1 MLPSIRAAALG
12 LFLSS
17 LPAGA
22 QTFQGLDSPSTKPAP
37 KKKKKPAK
45 VTATTSR
52 AGSSTRAASE
62 QASPAPP
69 PPAASQPAPAPAP
82 AEPGLGV
89 DLSQPTPPPA
99 KSARDLPMPPPPGA
113 GPGKKATAPTTTF
126 EALDV
131 TGKTAD
137 RQRLEAANAQ
147 FVAKEYEKAALAAW
161 DLINDPKMAPLQ
173 LEAHYLLGKTLY
185 RMGLYHSA
193 LGEFSQILARGEQT
207 RFFSKSLEWLFF
219 IGRKTTNES
228 IILDEV
234 ARYANAEWPEQ
245 YRNEFYYLLA
255 RYQFVRGRALD
266 QVDQKAEAAKSFQE
280 AHRLAAKVPRGDVF
294 YARAKFLE
302 GVIYDRE
309 GNQTAA
315 VEALKEVVR
324 LTRPTS
330 DVASAEARSNAM
342 VRELAFMNLA
352 RIHYAARQNRYAIYY
367 YSKIERGRPEW
378 LEALFESAWASYR
391 IGQYEQA
398 LGNLVTLSSPFFRD
412 EYFPEAL
419 LLKAVVYYENCR
431 YRESSAI
438 IQEFERRYK
447 PVYDELDALVKKD
460 MDATQYYQV
469 LADVQNRLRGTGQ
482 TTALDI
488 ILERVLKLALTDR
501 ELKNTNDAIL
511 EVEKEVDLIAGRGA
525 AFRNS
530 ELARY
535 LQERLQKERQQLVS
549 RAGIMA
555 RGKLELELSNLRTLL
570 GNGERI
576 KFETTGKEKEFLEEQ
591 LQAGGRKAIVKNYR
605 YSVAVADDQLYW
617 PFQGEYWR
625 DELGT
630 YSYTLTKGCV
640 ERSTANRSLSG
651 TQ

>member
-1 MLPSIRAAALG
+1 MLRSLRAAALG
-12 LFLSS
+12 LL
-17 LPAGA
+17 LCTVPAEA
-22 QTFQGLDSPSTKPAP
+22 QTFQGLDTTPPKPP
-37 KKKKKPAK
+37 PKKKKPAPK
-45 VTATTSR
+45 PPPSTDATA
-52 AGSSTRAASE
+52 A
-62 QASPAPP
+62 PAPP
-69 PPAASQPAPAPAP
+69 PAETPAPVPASP
-82 AEPGLGV
+82 PGAEPGLGV
-89 DLSQPTPPPA
+89 DLSQPTPAAP

-113 GPGKKATAPTTTF
+113 GSGKKGAAPTTTF

-147 FVAKEYEKAALAAW
+147 FLAKEYEKAALAAW

-173 LEAHYLLGKTLY
+173 LESMYLLGKTLY

-255 RYQFVRGRALD
+255 RYEFVRGRALD
-266 QVDQKAEAAKSFQE
+266 QVEQKAEAAKSFQE

-294 YARAKFLE
+294 YARTRFLE

-315 VEALKEVVR
+315 LEALKDVVR
-324 LTRPTS
+324 LTRPTGDTTS
-330 DVASAEARSNAM
+330 PEARTNEM
-342 VRELAFMNLA
+342 VRELAFMDLA

-367 YSKIERGRPEW
+367 YGKIERGRPEW
-378 LEALFESAWASYR
+378 LEALFEAAWANYR

-460 MDATQYYQV
+460 MDAAQYYQV
-469 LADVQNRLRGTGQ
+469 LADVQSKARTGP
-482 TTALDI
+482 TSGADA

-511 EVEKEVDLIAGRGA
+511 EVEKEIDLISGRGT
-525 AFRNS
+525 AFRTS

-535 LQERLQKERQQLVS
+535 LQDRLKKERQQLVA
-549 RAGIMA
+549 RAGVMA
-555 RGKLELELSNLRTLL
+555 RGKLELELGNLRTLL

-591 LQAGGRKAIVKNYR
+591 LQAGGRKAIVKQYR

-630 YSYTLTKGCV
+630 YEYTLTKGCV
-640 ERSTANRSLSG
+640 DRSTANRRLGG

>member
-1 MLPSIRAAALG
+1 MLRSLRAAALG
-12 LFLSS
+12 LLLAT

-22 QTFQGLDSPSTKPAP
+22 QTFQGLDSPPTKPVP
-37 KKKKKPAK
+37 KKKKKPVK
-45 VTATTSR
+45 VAATTSR
-52 AGSSTRAASE
+52 ESASTQPASM
-62 QASPAPP
+62 QASPAPV
-69 PPAASQPAPAPAP
+69 PPAATQPAPPP
-82 AEPGLGV
+82 PPPPPEPSLGV
-89 DLSQPTPPPA
+89 DLSQPSPPPP
-99 KSARDLPMPPPPGA
+99 KNARDLPMPPPPGA
-113 GPGKKATAPTTTF
+113 GSGKKTTAPTTTF

-147 FVAKEYEKAALAAW
+147 FLAKEYEKAALAAW

-193 LGEFSQILARGEQT
+193 LGEFSTILSRGEQT

-266 QVDQKAEAAKSFQE
+266 QVEQKAEAAKSFQE

-294 YARAKFLE
+294 Y
-302 GVIYDRE
+302 DRE

-315 VEALKEVVR
+315 VEALKDVVR
-324 LTRPTS
+324 LTRPGG
-330 DVASAEARSNAM
+330 DAISAEARSNAM
-342 VRELAFMNLA
+342 VRELAFMDLA

-367 YSKIERGRPEW
+367 YGKIERGRPEW

-447 PVYDELDALVKKD
+447 PVYEELDALVKKD

-469 LADVQNRLRGTGQ
+469 LADVQSRLRGTGP
-482 TTALDI
+482 TTPMDV

-511 EVEKEVDLIAGRGA
+511 EVEKEVDLIAGRGT
-525 AFRNS
+525 AFRSS

-535 LQERLQKERQQLVS
+535 LQDRLTKERQQLVN

>member
-1 MLPSIRAAALG
+1 MLRSLRAAAFG
-12 LFLSS
+12 LL
-17 LPAGA
+17 LTTVPAGA
-22 QTFQGLDSPSTKPAP
+22 QTFQGLDTPQTKPPP
-37 KKKKKPAK
+37 KKKKPPA
-45 VTATTSR
+45 
-52 AGSSTRAASE
+52 ST
-62 QASPAPP
+62 PAP
-69 PPAASQPAPAPAP
+69 STDTAPAPAAP
-82 AEPGLGV
+82 APAAAPAGSEPGLGV
-89 DLSQPTPPPA
+89 DLSQPTPVAP
-99 KSARDLPMPPPPGA
+99 KSGRDLPMPPPPGA
-113 GPGKKATAPTTTF
+113 GSGKKGAAPTTTF

-147 FVAKEYEKAALAAW
+147 FLAKEYEKAALAAW

-173 LEAHYLLGKTLY
+173 LESMYLLGKTLY

-193 LGEFSQILARGEQT
+193 LGEFSQILARGEKT

-245 YRNEFYYLLA
+245 YRSEFYYLLA
-255 RYQFVRGRALD
+255 RYEFVRGRALD

-280 AHRLAAKVPRGDVF
+280 AHRLAAKVPRGDPF
-294 YARAKFLE
+294 YARAKFVE

-309 GNQTAA
+309 GNQAAA

-324 LTRPTS
+324 LTRPTGDNS
-330 DVASAEARSNAM
+330 SPEARTNEM
-342 VRELAFMNLA
+342 VRELAFMDLA

-367 YSKIERGRPEW
+367 YGKIERGRPEW
-378 LEALFESAWASYR
+378 LEALFEAAWANYR

-447 PVYDELDALVKKD
+447 PVYEELDTLVKKD
-460 MDATQYYQV
+460 MDASQYYQV
-469 LADVQNRLRGTGQ
+469 LADVQSKSRAGPTTGT
-482 TTALDI
+482 DV

-511 EVEKEVDLIAGRGA
+511 EVEKEIDLISGRGT
-525 AFRNS
+525 AFRAS

-535 LQERLQKERQQLVS
+535 LQDRLKKERQELVT
-549 RAGIMA
+549 RAGVMA
-555 RGKLELELSNLRTLL
+555 RGKLELELTNLRTLL

-591 LQAGGRKAIVKNYR
+591 LQAGGRKAIVKQYR

-630 YSYTLTKGCV
+630 YEYTLTKGCV
-640 ERSTANRSLSG
+640 DRSTANRRLNG

>member
-1 MLPSIRAAALG
+1 
-12 LFLSS
+12 
-17 LPAGA
+17 
-22 QTFQGLDSPSTKPAP
+22 
-37 KKKKKPAK
+37 
-45 VTATTSR
+45 
-52 AGSSTRAASE
+52 
-62 QASPAPP
+62 
-69 PPAASQPAPAPAP
+69 
-82 AEPGLGV
+82 
-89 DLSQPTPPPA
+89 LSQPTPAAP

-113 GPGKKATAPTTTF
+113 GSGKKGSAPTTTF

-147 FVAKEYEKAALAAW
+147 FLAKEYEKAALDAW

-173 LEAHYLLGKTLY
+173 LESMYLLGKTLY

-234 ARYANAEWPEQ
+234 ARYANAEWPAQ

-255 RYQFVRGRALD
+255 RYEFVRGRALD
-266 QVDQKAEAAKSFQE
+266 QVEQKAEAAKSFQE

-294 YARAKFLE
+294 YARARFLE
-302 GVIYDRE
+302 GVTYDRE
-309 GNQTAA
+309 GNQAA
-315 VEALKEVVR
+315 ALEALKEVVR

-330 DVASAEARSNAM
+330 DTSSAEARTNEM
-342 VRELAFMNLA
+342 VRELAFMDLA

-367 YSKIERGRPEW
+367 YGKIERGRPEW
-378 LEALFESAWASYR
+378 LEALFEAAWANYR

-431 YRESSAI
+431 YRESTAI

-447 PVYDELDALVKKD
+447 PVYDELNALVKKD
-460 MDATQYYQV
+460 MDASQYYQV
-469 LADVQNRLRGTGQ
+469 LADVQSKSRAGPTTGTD
-482 TTALDI
+482 A

-511 EVEKEVDLIAGRGA
+511 EVEKEIDLIAGRGT
-525 AFRNS
+525 AFRTS

-535 LQERLQKERQQLVS
+535 LQDRLKKERQQLVA
-549 RAGIMA
+549 RAGVMA
-555 RGKLELELSNLRTLL
+555 RGKLELELGNLRTLL

-591 LQAGGRKAIVKNYR
+591 LQAGGRKAIVKQYR

-630 YSYTLTKGCV
+630 YEYTLTKGCV
-640 ERSTANRSLSG
+640 DRSTANRRLGG

>member
-1 MLPSIRAAALG
+1 MLRSLRAAALG
-12 LFLSS
+12 LL
-17 LPAGA
+17 LCTVPAGA
-22 QTFQGLDSPSTKPAP
+22 QTFQGLDSTPPKPPP
-37 KKKKKPAK
+37 KKKKAAPKPPPA
-45 VTATTSR
+45 TDATT
-52 AGSSTRAASE
+52 T
-62 QASPAPP
+62 PAPP
-69 PPAASQPAPAPAP
+69 ADTAAPVPTPTP
-82 AEPGLGV
+82 TGEPGLGV
-89 DLSQPTPPPA
+89 DLSQPTPAAP

-113 GPGKKATAPTTTF
+113 GSGKKGSAPTTTF

-147 FVAKEYEKAALAAW
+147 FLAKEYEKAALDAW

-173 LEAHYLLGKTLY
+173 LESMYLLGKTLY

-255 RYQFVRGRALD
+255 RYEFVRGRALD
-266 QVDQKAEAAKSFQE
+266 QVEQKAEAAKSFQE

-294 YARAKFLE
+294 YARARFLE
-302 GVIYDRE
+302 GVTYDRE
-309 GNQTAA
+309 GNQAA
-315 VEALKEVVR
+315 ALEALKEVVR
-324 LTRPTS
+324 LTRPTG
-330 DVASAEARSNAM
+330 DTASAEARTNEM
-342 VRELAFMNLA
+342 VRELAFMDLA

-367 YSKIERGRPEW
+367 YGKIERGRPEW
-378 LEALFESAWASYR
+378 LEALFEAAWANYR

-431 YRESSAI
+431 YRESTAI

-447 PVYDELDALVKKD
+447 PVYDELNALVKRD
-460 MDATQYYQV
+460 MDAAQYYQV
-469 LADVQNRLRGTGQ
+469 LADVQSKSRTGPTSGTD
-482 TTALDI
+482 A

-511 EVEKEVDLIAGRGA
+511 EVEKEIDLIAGRGT
-525 AFRNS
+525 AFRTS

-535 LQERLQKERQQLVS
+535 LQDRLKKERQQLVA
-549 RAGIMA
+549 RAGVMA
-555 RGKLELELSNLRTLL
+555 RGKLELELGNLRTLL

-591 LQAGGRKAIVKNYR
+591 LQAGGRKAIVKQYR

-630 YSYTLTKGCV
+630 YEYTLTKGCV
-640 ERSTANRSLSG
+640 DRSTANRRLGG

>member
-1 MLPSIRAAALG
+1 MLRSLRAAALG
-12 LFLSS
+12 LLLAAAPS
-17 LPAGA
+17 GA
-22 QTFQGLDSPSTKPAP
+22 QTFQGLDTTPPKPAP
-37 KKKKKPAK
+37 KKKKKPATK
-45 VTATTSR
+45 PAT
-52 AGSSTRAASE
+52 
-62 QASPAPP
+62 
-69 PPAASQPAPAPAP
+69 PPAAAPAPAATTAP
-82 AEPGLGV
+82 AAAPAAPAAAPGGEPSLGV
-89 DLSQPTPPPA
+89 DFSQPTPVKA

-113 GPGKKATAPTTTF
+113 GGKKTTAPTTTF

-137 RQRLEAANAQ
+137 RQRLDAANAQ
-147 FVAKEYEKAALAAW
+147 FNAKEYEKAALAAW
-161 DLINDPKMAPLQ
+161 ELINDPKMAPLQ
-173 LEAHYLLGKTLY
+173 VESQYLLGKTLY

-219 IGRKTTNES
+219 IGHKTTNES

-234 ARYANAEWPEQ
+234 ARYANAEWPEK
-245 YRNEFYYLLA
+245 YRNEFYYLLS
-255 RYQFVRGRALD
+255 RYEFVRGRALD
-266 QVDQKAEAAKSFQE
+266 QVEQKAEAAKSFQE
-280 AHRLAAKVPRGDVF
+280 AHRLAAKVPRGDAF
-294 YARAKFLE
+294 YARARFLE

-309 GNQTAA
+309 GNQAA
-315 VEALKEVVR
+315 ALEALKDVVR
-324 LTRPTS
+324 LTRPTADRS
-330 DVASAEARSNAM
+330 SAEAKTNEV
-342 VRELAFMNLA
+342 VRDLAFMDLA

-367 YSKIERGRPEW
+367 YGKIERGKPEW
-378 LEALFESAWASYR
+378 LEALFESAWANYR

-419 LLKAVVYYENCR
+419 LLKGVVYYENCR
-431 YRESSAI
+431 YRESTAI

-460 MDATQYYQV
+460 MDASEYYQV
-469 LADVQNRLRGTGQ
+469 LADVQKRVRLNSAGGT
-482 TTALDI
+482 DV

-501 ELKNTNDAIL
+501 ELKNTNDSIL
-511 EVEKEVDLIAGRGA
+511 EVEKEMDLIGARGQ
-525 AFRNS
+525 AFRTS
-530 ELARY
+530 DLARH
-535 LQERLQKERQQLVS
+535 LVDNLKKERQQLVK
-549 RAGIMA
+549 RAGVMA
-555 RGKLELELSNLRTLL
+555 RGKLELELTNLRTLL

-591 LQAGGRKAIVKNYR
+591 LQAGGRKAIVKKYR

-630 YSYTLTKGCV
+630 YEYTLTKGCV
-640 ERSTANRSLSG
+640 DRSTANRRQTG

>member
-1 MLPSIRAAALG
+1 MLPPIRAALLG
-12 LFLSS
+12 LL
-17 LPAGA
+17 LAAAPGAA
-22 QTFQGLDSPSTKPAP
+22 QTFQGLDSPSSKPPP
-37 KKKKKPAK
+37 KKKPVTSPGASSSAGAVAQTQAPAPPPSAPGPSLG
-45 VTATTSR
+45 VDLT
-52 AGSSTRAASE
+52 
-62 QASPAPP
+62 QPSPAPP
-69 PPAASQPAPAPAP
+69 
-82 AEPGLGV
+82 
-89 DLSQPTPPPA
+89 
-99 KSARDLPMPPPPGA
+99 KSAKDLPMPPPPGA
-113 GPGKKATAPTTTF
+113 GAGKKATAPTTTF

-147 FVAKEYEKAALAAW
+147 FLAKEYEKAALAAW

-173 LEAHYLLGKTLY
+173 LESEYLLGKTLY
-185 RMGLYHSA
+185 RMGLYYSA
-193 LGEFSQILARGEQT
+193 LGEFSQILSRGEQT

-266 QVDQKAEAAKSFQE
+266 QVEQKAEAAKSFQE
-280 AHRLAAKVPRGDVF
+280 AHRLAAKVPRGDPF
-294 YARAKFLE
+294 YARTRFLE

-315 VEALKEVVR
+315 LEALKDVVR
-324 LTRPTS
+324 LTRPGGDST
-330 DVASAEARSNAM
+330 SAEARSNEM

-367 YSKIERGRPEW
+367 YGKIERGRPEW
-378 LEALFESAWASYR
+378 LEALFESAWANYR
-391 IGQYEQA
+391 IGQYQQA

-438 IQEFERRYK
+438 LQEFERRYK
-447 PVYDELDALVKKD
+447 PVYEELNRLVQKD
-460 MDATQYYQV
+460 MDASQYYQV
-469 LADVQNRLRGTGQ
+469 LADVQAKLRAGPPQGTD
-482 TTALDI
+482 A

-511 EVEKEVDLIAGRGA
+511 EVEKEMDLIAGRGA
-525 AFRNS
+525 AFRTS
-530 ELARY
+530 DLARH
-535 LQERLQKERQQLVS
+535 LQERLTKEHQQLVT
-549 RAGIMA
+549 RAGVMA
-555 RGKLELELSNLRTLL
+555 RGKLELELANLRTLL

-591 LQAGGRKAIVKNYR
+591 LQAGGRKAIVKQYR

-630 YSYTLTKGCV
+630 YEYTLTKGCV
-640 ERSTANRSLSG
+640 ERSTANRQVTG

>member
-1 MLPSIRAAALG
+1 MQRSLRAAALG
-12 LFLSS
+12 LFLTTV
-17 LPAGA
+17 PAGA
-22 QTFQGLDSPSTKPAP
+22 QTFQGLDSTPAKPAP
-37 KKKKKPAK
+37 KKKKKPAADAG
-45 VTATTSR
+45 TASVDT
-52 AGSSTRAASE
+52 AA
-62 QASPAPP
+62 
-69 PPAASQPAPAPAP
+69 PAPAPAP
-82 AEPGLGV
+82 PPAAPPPSAPGAEPSLGF
-89 DLSQPTPPPA
+89 DLSQPTPVAP
-99 KSARDLPMPPPPGA
+99 KSAKDLPMPPPPGA
-113 GPGKKATAPTTTF
+113 GSGKKKTAPTTTF

-147 FVAKEYEKAALAAW
+147 FLAKEYEKAALAAW
-161 DLINDPKMAPLQ
+161 DLINDPKMAPLH
-173 LEAHYLLGKTLY
+173 LESEYLLGKTLY

-266 QVDQKAEAAKSFQE
+266 QVEQKAEAAKSFQE
-280 AHRLAAKVPRGDVF
+280 AHRLAAKVPRGDAF
-294 YARAKFLE
+294 YVRAKFLE
-302 GVIYDRE
+302 GVVYDRE
-309 GNQTAA
+309 GNQAA
-315 VEALKEVVR
+315 ALEALKDVVR
-324 LTRPTS
+324 LTRPGGDS
-330 DVASAEARSNAM
+330 ASAEARSNEM
-342 VRELAFMNLA
+342 VRELAFMDLA

-367 YSKIERGRPEW
+367 YGKVERGRPEW

-447 PVYDELDALVKKD
+447 PVYDELDGLVKKD

-469 LADVQNRLRGTGQ
+469 LADVQSKLRAGPTTGK
-482 TTALDI
+482 DI

-511 EVEKEVDLIAGRGA
+511 EVEKEVDLIAGRGP
-525 AFRNS
+525 AFRTS
-530 ELARY
+530 ELARF
-535 LQERLQKERQQLVS
+535 LQDRLKKERQQLVN

-630 YSYTLTKGCV
+630 YAYTLTKGCV
-640 ERSTANRSLSG
+640 DRSTANRSQTG

>member
-1 MLPSIRAAALG
+1 MPHFLRAAALG
-12 LFLSS
+12 LLLTSLS
-17 LPAGA
+17 AGA
-22 QTFQGLDSPSTKPAP
+22 QTFQGLDTTPAKPP
-37 KKKKKPAK
+37 PKKKPAP
-45 VTATTSR
+45 AP
-52 AGSSTRAASE
+52 SSSDAAST
-62 QASPAPP
+62 
-69 PPAASQPAPAPAP
+69 AAQTTPAPAPA
-82 AEPGLGV
+82 
-89 DLSQPTPPPA
+89 TPPGEPSLGIDLTQPSPA
-99 KSARDLPMPPPPGA
+99 PPKNAKDLPMPPPPGA
-113 GPGKKATAPTTTF
+113 GAGKKGGSPTTTF

-147 FVAKEYEKAALAAW
+147 FLAKEYEKAALAAW

-173 LEAHYLLGKTLY
+173 LESEYLLGKTLY

-193 LGEFSQILARGEQT
+193 LGEFSQILTHGEQT

-234 ARYANAEWPEQ
+234 ARYANAVWPEQ
-245 YRNEFYYLLA
+245 YRSEFYYLLA

-280 AHRLAAKVPRGDVF
+280 AHRLAAKVPRGDPF
-294 YARAKFLE
+294 YARAKFVE

-309 GNQTAA
+309 GNQAA
-315 VEALKEVVR
+315 ALEALKEVVR
-324 LTRPTS
+324 LTRPTADTTS
-330 DVASAEARSNAM
+330 PEARSNEI

-352 RIHYAARQNRYAIYY
+352 RIHYLARQNRYAIYY
-367 YSKIERGRPEW
+367 YGKIERGRPEW
-378 LEALFESAWASYR
+378 LESLFESAWANYR
-391 IGQYEQA
+391 IGLYEQA

-431 YRESSAI
+431 YRESTAI

-447 PVYDELDALVKKD
+447 PVYDELDGLVKQD
-460 MDATQYYQV
+460 LDAAQYYQI
-469 LADVQNRLRGTGQ
+469 LADAQAKARSGAVTGK
-482 TTALDI
+482 DV

-511 EVEKEVDLIAGRGA
+511 EVEKEMDLIAARGT
-525 AFRNS
+525 AFRTS
-530 ELARY
+530 ELARH
-535 LQERLQKERQQLVS
+535 LDERLTKEKQQLVA
-549 RAGIMA
+549 RAGVMA
-555 RGKLELELSNLRTLL
+555 RGKLELELNNLRTLL

-591 LQAGGRKAIVKNYR
+591 LQAGGRKAIVKQYR

-630 YSYTLTKGCV
+630 YEYTLTKGCV
-640 ERSTANRSLSG
+640 ERSTANRQLG

>member
-1 MLPSIRAAALG
+1 MLRSLRAAALV
-12 LFLSS
+12 LL
-17 LPAGA
+17 LLTVPAGA
-22 QTFQGLDSPSTKPAP
+22 QTFQGLDSTPPKPP
-37 KKKKKPAK
+37 PKKKKPAPK
-45 VTATTSR
+45 
-52 AGSSTRAASE
+52 
-62 QASPAPP
+62 P
-69 PPAASQPAPAPAP
+69 PPAAEDTATSSPAPAVPAATQATPAP
-82 AEPGLGV
+82 AGEPGLGV
-89 DLSQPTPPPA
+89 DLSQPTPVAP
-99 KSARDLPMPPPPGA
+99 KSAKDLPMPPPPGA
-113 GPGKKATAPTTTF
+113 GPGKKGSAPTTSF

-147 FVAKEYEKAALAAW
+147 FIAKEYEKAALAAW

-173 LEAHYLLGKTLY
+173 LESRYLLGKTLY

-234 ARYANAEWPEQ
+234 ARYANAVWPEQ

-255 RYQFVRGRALD
+255 RYEFVRGRALD
-266 QVDQKAEAAKSFQE
+266 QVEQKADAAKSFQE
-280 AHRLAAKVPRGDVF
+280 AHRLAAKVPRGDAF
-294 YARAKFLE
+294 YARARFLE
-302 GVIYDRE
+302 GVVYDRE
-309 GNQTAA
+309 GNQAA
-315 VEALKEVVR
+315 ALEALKEVVR
-324 LTRPTS
+324 LTRPTADAS
-330 DVASAEARSNAM
+330 SAEARTNEM
-342 VRELAFMNLA
+342 VRELAFMDLA

-367 YSKIERGRPEW
+367 YGKIERGRPEW
-378 LEALFESAWASYR
+378 LEALFESAWANYR

-447 PVYDELDALVKKD
+447 PVYDELDTLVKKD
-460 MDATQYYQV
+460 MDASQYYQV
-469 LADVQNRLRGTGQ
+469 LADVQSKARTSPPAA
-482 TTALDI
+482 TDA

-511 EVEKEVDLIAGRGA
+511 EVEKEIDLIAGRGT
-525 AFRNS
+525 AFRTS

-535 LQERLQKERQQLVS
+535 LVDRLKKERQELVA
-549 RAGIMA
+549 RAGVMA

-591 LQAGGRKAIVKNYR
+591 LQAGGRKAIVKQYR

-630 YSYTLTKGCV
+630 YEYTLTKGCV
-640 ERSTANRSLSG
+640 DRSTANRRLNG

>member
-1 MLPSIRAAALG
+1 MLPPIRAALILLLLAAA
-12 LFLSS
+12 
-17 LPAGA
+17 PAAA
-22 QTFQGLDSPSTKPAP
+22 QTFQGLDSPSTKPP
-37 KKKKKPAK
+37 PKKKKPAPSQG
-45 VTATTSR
+45 TSS
-52 AGSSTRAASE
+52 GSGVVAQTPAPA
-62 QASPAPP
+62 QAPPAPP
-69 PPAASQPAPAPAP
+69 PPAPTPSPS
-82 AEPGLGV
+82 LGV
-89 DLSQPTPPPA
+89 DLTQPSPAPP
-99 KSARDLPMPPPPGA
+99 KSAKDLPMPPPPGA
-113 GPGKKATAPTTTF
+113 GAGKKTTAPTTTF

-147 FVAKEYEKAALAAW
+147 FLAKEYEKAALAAW

-173 LEAHYLLGKTLY
+173 LESEYLLGKTLY
-185 RMGLYHSA
+185 RMGLYYSA
-193 LGEFSQILARGEQT
+193 LGEFSQILSRGEQT

-266 QVDQKAEAAKSFQE
+266 QVEQKAEAAKSFQE
-280 AHRLAAKVPRGDVF
+280 AHRLAAKVPRGDAF
-294 YARAKFLE
+294 YARTRFLE

-315 VEALKEVVR
+315 LEALKDVVR
-324 LTRPTS
+324 LTRPTGDPNS
-330 DVASAEARSNAM
+330 PEARSNEM
-342 VRELAFMNLA
+342 VRELAFMDLA

-367 YSKIERGRPEW
+367 YGKIERGRPEW
-378 LEALFESAWASYR
+378 LEALFESAWANYR
-391 IGQYEQA
+391 IGQYQQA
-398 LGNLVTLSSPFFRD
+398 LGNLVTLSSPFFVD

-438 IQEFERRYK
+438 LQEFERRYK
-447 PVYDELDALVKKD
+447 PVYDELNTLVQKD
-460 MDATQYYQV
+460 MEASQYYQV
-469 LADVQNRLRGTGQ
+469 LAEVQSKVRSGPAQGKD
-482 TTALDI
+482 A

-511 EVEKEVDLIAGRGA
+511 EVEKETDLIAGRGA
-525 AFRNS
+525 AFRTS
-530 ELARY
+530 DLARH
-535 LQERLQKERQQLVS
+535 LQERLNKERQQLVT
-549 RAGIMA
+549 RAGVMA
-555 RGKLELELSNLRTLL
+555 RGKLELELANLRTLL

-591 LQAGGRKAIVKNYR
+591 LQAGGRKAIVKQYR

-630 YSYTLTKGCV
+630 YEYTLTKGCV
-640 ERSTANRSLSG
+640 ERSTANRQVTE

>member
-1 MLPSIRAAALG
+1 MGSFLRASVLSCLLAAAPSVAQPL
-12 LFLSS
+12 
-17 LPAGA
+17 AGFDITP
-22 QTFQGLDSPSTKPAP
+22 QRKPQ
-37 KKKKKPAK
+37 AK
-45 VTATTSR
+45 QIATPNHL
-52 AGSSTRAASE
+52 AAASALLA
-62 QASPAPP
+62 QNQTPTP
-69 PPAASQPAPAPAP
+69 PAPA
-82 AEPGLGV
+82 PGLGV
-89 DLSQPTPPPA
+89 DLTQPSPAPPKA
-99 KSARDLPMPPPPGA
+99 ARDLPMPPPPGA
-113 GPGKKATAPTTTF
+113 GAKKAGTAPTTTF

-137 RQRLEAANAQ
+137 RQRLDAANAQ
-147 FVAKEYEKAALAAW
+147 FLAKEYENAALAAW

-173 LEAHYLLGKTLY
+173 LESEYLLGKTLY
-185 RMGLYHSA
+185 RMGLYYSA
-193 LGEFSQILARGEQT
+193 LGEFSQILSRGEQT
-207 RFFSKSLEWLFF
+207 RFFSKSLEWLFY

-228 IILDEV
+228 VILDEV
-234 ARYANAEWPEQ
+234 ARYANAQWPEQ

-255 RYQFVRGRALD
+255 RYEFVRGRALD

-280 AHRLAAKVPRGDVF
+280 AHRLAAKVPRGDAF
-294 YARAKFLE
+294 YARTRFLE

-309 GNQTAA
+309 GNQAAA
-315 VEALKEVVR
+315 VEALKDVVR
-324 LTRPTS
+324 LTRPTGDS
-330 DVASAEARSNAM
+330 SSAEARSDEI
-342 VRELAFMNLA
+342 VRQLAFMDLA

-367 YSKIERGRPEW
+367 YGKIERGRSEW
-378 LEALFESAWASYR
+378 LEALFESAWANYR
-391 IGQYEQA
+391 IGQYQQA

-438 IQEFERRYK
+438 LQEFERRYK
-447 PVYDELDALVKKD
+447 PVYDELDSLVRKD
-460 MDATQYYQV
+460 MEASQYYQV
-469 LADVQNRLRGTGQ
+469 LAEVQAKARNGPVTGTD
-482 TTALDI
+482 A

-511 EVEKEVDLIAGRGA
+511 EVEKETDLIAARGT
-525 AFRNS
+525 AFRTS
-530 ELARY
+530 DLARH
-535 LQERLQKERQQLVS
+535 LQERLSKERQQLVT
-549 RAGIMA
+549 RAGVMA
-555 RGKLELELSNLRTLL
+555 RGKLELELANLRTLL

-591 LQAGGRKAIVKNYR
+591 LQAGGRKAIVKQYR

-630 YSYTLTKGCV
+630 YEYTLTKGCV
-640 ERSTANRSLSG
+640 DRSTANRRVTG

>member
-1 MLPSIRAAALG
+1 MLRSLRAAALG
-12 LFLSS
+12 LL
-17 LPAGA
+17 LTTVPAGA
-22 QTFQGLDSPSTKPAP
+22 QTFQGLDSTPAKPAP
-37 KKKKKPAK
+37 KKKKPA
-45 VTATTSR
+45 ATP
-52 AGSSTRAASE
+52 
-62 QASPAPP
+62 PAPSTDTTAAPTP
-69 PPAASQPAPAPAP
+69 PPAQQSAPAPAG
-82 AEPGLGV
+82 EPGLGV
-89 DLSQPTPPPA
+89 DLSQPSPAPP
-99 KSARDLPMPPPPGA
+99 KSAKDLPMPPPPGA
-113 GPGKKATAPTTTF
+113 GSTKKGQAPTTTF

-147 FVAKEYEKAALAAW
+147 FLAKEYEKAALAAW

-173 LEAHYLLGKTLY
+173 LESMYLLGKTLY

-245 YRNEFYYLLA
+245 YRSEFYYLLA

-266 QVDQKAEAAKSFQE
+266 QVEQKAEAAKSFQE
-280 AHRLAAKVPRGDVF
+280 AHRVAAKVPRGDPF

-309 GNQTAA
+309 GNQAAA

-324 LTRPTS
+324 LTRPTADTS
-330 DVASAEARSNAM
+330 SLDARTNEM
-342 VRELAFMNLA
+342 VRELAFMDLA

-367 YSKIERGRPEW
+367 YGKIERGRPEW

-447 PVYDELDALVKKD
+447 PVYEELDALVKKD
-460 MDATQYYQV
+460 MDAARYYQV
-469 LADVQNRLRGTGQ
+469 LADVQSKSRTGT
-482 TTALDI
+482 TTGSDA

-511 EVEKEVDLIAGRGA
+511 EVEKEIDLIAGRGT
-525 AFRNS
+525 AFRTS
-530 ELARY
+530 ELART
-535 LQERLQKERQQLVS
+535 LQDRLKKERQQLVA
-549 RAGIMA
+549 RAGVMA
-555 RGKLELELSNLRTLL
+555 RGKLELELANLRTLL

-591 LQAGGRKAIVKNYR
+591 LQAGGRKAIVKQYR

-630 YSYTLTKGCV
+630 YEYTLTKGCV
-640 ERSTANRSLSG
+640 DRSTANRRLNG

>member
-1 MLPSIRAAALG
+1 
-12 LFLSS
+12 
-17 LPAGA
+17 
-22 QTFQGLDSPSTKPAP
+22 
-37 KKKKKPAK
+37 
-45 VTATTSR
+45 
-52 AGSSTRAASE
+52 
-62 QASPAPP
+62 
-69 PPAASQPAPAPAP
+69 
-82 AEPGLGV
+82 
-89 DLSQPTPPPA
+89 
-99 KSARDLPMPPPPGA
+99 MPPPPGA
-113 GPGKKATAPTTTF
+113 GRKATAPTTTF

-137 RQRLEAANAQ
+137 RQRLEAANAL
-147 FVAKEYEKAALAAW
+147 FLAKDYEKAALAAW

-173 LEAHYLLGKTLY
+173 LESQYLLGKTLY
-185 RMGLYHSA
+185 RMGLYYSA
-193 LGEFSQILARGEQT
+193 LGEFSQILSRGEQT

-266 QVDQKAEAAKSFQE
+266 QVEQKAEAAKSFQE
-280 AHRLAAKVPRGDVF
+280 AHRLAAKVPRGDAF
-294 YARAKFLE
+294 YARTRFLE

-309 GNQTAA
+309 GNQAA
-315 VEALKEVVR
+315 ALEALKDVVR
-324 LTRPTS
+324 LTRPGGDPNS
-330 DVASAEARSNAM
+330 PEARSNEM

-367 YSKIERGRPEW
+367 YGKIERGRPEW
-378 LEALFESAWASYR
+378 LEALFESAWANYR
-391 IGQYEQA
+391 IGQYQQA

-438 IQEFERRYK
+438 LQEFERRYR
-447 PVYDELDALVKKD
+447 PVYDELNRLVQKD
-460 MDATQYYQV
+460 MEASQYYQV
-469 LADVQNRLRGTGQ
+469 LADVQAKVRTAPAQGTD
-482 TTALDI
+482 A

-511 EVEKEVDLIAGRGA
+511 EVEKETDLIAGRGT
-525 AFRNS
+525 AFRTS
-530 ELARY
+530 DLARH
-535 LQERLQKERQQLVS
+535 LQERLTKERQQLVT
-549 RAGIMA
+549 RAGVMA
-555 RGKLELELSNLRTLL
+555 RGKLELELANLRTLL
-570 GNGERI
+570 GNAERI

-591 LQAGGRKAIVKNYR
+591 LQAGGRKAIVKQYR

-630 YSYTLTKGCV
+630 YEYTLTKGCV
-640 ERSTANRSLSG
+640 ERSTANRQVTG

>member
-1 MLPSIRAAALG
+1 MLRSLRAAALG
-12 LFLSS
+12 LVLTT

-22 QTFQGLDSPSTKPAP
+22 QTFQGLDSTPAKPP
-37 KKKKKPAK
+37 PKKKKPAAPPAP
-45 VTATTSR
+45 VASDATATPP
-52 AGSSTRAASE
+52 A
-62 QASPAPP
+62 APP
-69 PPAASQPAPAPAP
+69 PQTPPAAGG
-82 AEPGLGV
+82 EPGLGV
-89 DLSQPTPPPA
+89 DLSQPTPVAPP

-113 GPGKKATAPTTTF
+113 GANKKGAPTTTF

-147 FVAKEYEKAALAAW
+147 FMAKQYEKAALAAW

-173 LEAHYLLGKTLY
+173 LESQYLLAKTLY

-193 LGEFSQILARGEQT
+193 LGEFSQILSRGEQT

-234 ARYANAEWPEQ
+234 ARYANAEWPQQ

-280 AHRLAAKVPRGDVF
+280 AHRLAAKVPRGDPF
-294 YARAKFLE
+294 YVRAKFVE
-302 GVIYDRE
+302 GVTYDRE
-309 GNQTAA
+309 GNQAA
-315 VEALKEVVR
+315 ALEALKEVVR
-324 LTRPTS
+324 LTRPTGETT
-330 DVASAEARSNAM
+330 AEARSNDM
-342 VRELAFMNLA
+342 VRELAFMDLA

-367 YSKIERGRPEW
+367 YGKIQRGKPEW
-378 LEALFESAWASYR
+378 LEALFESAWANYR

-447 PVYDELDALVKKD
+447 PVYDELNTLVKKD
-460 MDATQYYQV
+460 MDAAQYYQV
-469 LADVQNRLRGTGQ
+469 LADVQSKVRTGPPSG
-482 TTALDI
+482 ADA

-511 EVEKEVDLIAGRGA
+511 EVEKEIDLIGGRGT
-525 AFRNS
+525 AFRTS
-530 ELARY
+530 DLARH
-535 LQERLQKERQQLVS
+535 LQDRLKKERQQLVA
-549 RAGIMA
+549 RAGVMA
-555 RGKLELELSNLRTLL
+555 KGKLELELANLRTLL

-591 LQAGGRKAIVKNYR
+591 LQAGGRKAIVRQYR

-630 YSYTLTKGCV
+630 YEYTLTKGCV
-640 ERSTANRSLSG
+640 DRSTANRKLNG

>member
-1 MLPSIRAAALG
+1 MLRSLRAAALG
-12 LFLSS
+12 LFLTTV
-17 LPAGA
+17 PAGA
-22 QTFQGLDSPSTKPAP
+22 QTFQGLDSPPPAKPAP
-37 KKKKKPAK
+37 KKKKP
-45 VTATTSR
+45 T
-52 AGSSTRAASE
+52 
-62 QASPAPP
+62 
-69 PPAASQPAPAPAP
+69 PAPASTDAAAAPEAAP
-82 AEPGLGV
+82 AATQTPPASGGEPGLGV
-89 DLSQPTPPPA
+89 DLSQPTPVAAP
-99 KSARDLPMPPPPGA
+99 KARNLPMPPPPGA
-113 GPGKKATAPTTTF
+113 GAGKKSTAPTTTF

-147 FVAKEYEKAALAAW
+147 FLSKQYEKAALAAW

-173 LEAHYLLGKTLY
+173 LESDYLLGKTLY

-193 LGEFSQILARGEQT
+193 LGEFSQILSHGEQT

-234 ARYANAEWPEQ
+234 ARYANAEWPAQ

-255 RYQFVRGRALD
+255 RYEFVRGRALD
-266 QVDQKAEAAKSFQE
+266 QVEQKAEAAKSFQE
-280 AHRLAAKVPRGDVF
+280 AHRLAAKVPRGDPF
-294 YARAKFLE
+294 YARAKFVE

-309 GNQTAA
+309 GNQAA
-315 VEALKEVVR
+315 ALEALKEVVR

-330 DVASAEARSNAM
+330 DTTSAEAHSNEM
-342 VRELAFMNLA
+342 VRGLAFMNLA

-367 YSKIERGRPEW
+367 YGKIERGRPEW
-378 LEALFESAWASYR
+378 LEALFEGAWANYR
-391 IGQYEQA
+391 IGLYEQA

-447 PVYDELDALVKKD
+447 PVYDELDMLVKKD
-460 MDATQYYQV
+460 MDASQYYQV
-469 LADVQNRLRGTGQ
+469 LADVQNKVRAGP
-482 TTALDI
+482 TAGSDA

-511 EVEKEVDLIAGRGA
+511 EVEKEIDLIGGRGTT
-525 AFRNS
+525 FRTS
-530 ELARY
+530 ELARH
-535 LQERLQKERQQLVS
+535 LQDRLKKERQQLVA
-549 RAGIMA
+549 RAGVMA
-555 RGKLELELSNLRTLL
+555 KGKLELELSNLRTLL

-591 LQAGGRKAIVKNYR
+591 LQAGGRKAIVKQYR

-630 YSYTLTKGCV
+630 YQYTLTKGCV
-640 ERSTANRSLSG
+640 DRSTANRRNTG
-651 TQ
+651 AQ

>member
-1 MLPSIRAAALG
+1 MLRSLRAAALG
-12 LFLSS
+12 LL
-17 LPAGA
+17 LCTVPAGA
-22 QTFQGLDSPSTKPAP
+22 QTFQGLDSTPPKPVP
-37 KKKKKPAK
+37 KKKKPAPK
-45 VTATTSR
+45 PPPSTDDAAT
-52 AGSSTRAASE
+52 
-62 QASPAPP
+62 PAPP
-69 PPAASQPAPAPAP
+69 SVAPAATVPAPTPAG
-82 AEPGLGV
+82 EPGLGV
-89 DLSQPTPPPA
+89 DLSQPTPVAP

-113 GPGKKATAPTTTF
+113 GSGKKGTAPTTTF

-147 FVAKEYEKAALAAW
+147 FLAKEYEKAALAAW

-173 LEAHYLLGKTLY
+173 LESMYLLGKTLY

-245 YRNEFYYLLA
+245 YRSEFYYLLA
-255 RYQFVRGRALD
+255 RYEFVRGRALD
-266 QVDQKAEAAKSFQE
+266 QVEQKADAAKSFLE
-280 AHRLAAKVPRGDVF
+280 AHRLAAKVPHGDAF

-309 GNQTAA
+309 GNQAA
-315 VEALKEVVR
+315 ALEALKEVVR
-324 LTRPTS
+324 LTRPTG
-330 DVASAEARSNAM
+330 DAASAEARTNEM
-342 VRELAFMNLA
+342 VRELAFMDLA

-367 YSKIERGRPEW
+367 YGKIERGRPEW
-378 LEALFESAWASYR
+378 LEALFEAAWANYR
-391 IGQYEQA
+391 IGQYQQA

-460 MDATQYYQV
+460 MDASQYYQV
-469 LADVQNRLRGTGQ
+469 LADVQSKARTGPTSGTD
-482 TTALDI
+482 A

-511 EVEKEVDLIAGRGA
+511 EVEKEIDLIAGRGT
-525 AFRNS
+525 AFRTS

-535 LQERLQKERQQLVS
+535 LADRLKKERQQLVA

-591 LQAGGRKAIVKNYR
+591 LQAGGRKAIVKQYR
-605 YSVAVADDQLYW
+605 YSVAVSDDQLYW

-630 YSYTLTKGCV
+630 YEYTLTKGCV
-640 ERSTANRSLSG
+640 DRSTANRRLNG

>member
-1 MLPSIRAAALG
+1 MLRSLRAAVLG
-12 LFLSS
+12 LL
-17 LPAGA
+17 LTTVPAGA
-22 QTFQGLDSPSTKPAP
+22 QTFQGLDSPPPKPAP
-37 KKKKKPAK
+37 KKKK
-45 VTATTSR
+45 
-52 AGSSTRAASE
+52 
-62 QASPAPP
+62 
-69 PPAASQPAPAPAP
+69 PAPATPPASDAVAP
-82 AEPGLGV
+82 AAAPVPPPVTAPGAEPGLGV
-89 DLSQPTPPPA
+89 DLSQPSPVAP

-113 GPGKKATAPTTTF
+113 GSGKKGSAPTTTF

-147 FVAKEYEKAALAAW
+147 FLAKEYEKAALAAW

-173 LEAHYLLGKTLY
+173 LESMYLLGKTLY

-255 RYQFVRGRALD
+255 RYEFVRGRALD
-266 QVDQKAEAAKSFQE
+266 QVEQKAEAAKSFQE
-280 AHRLAAKVPRGDVF
+280 AHRLAAKVPRGDTF
-294 YARAKFLE
+294 YARAKFVE

-309 GNQTAA
+309 GNQASA

-324 LTRPTS
+324 LTRPTA
-330 DVASAEARSNAM
+330 DASSTEARINET
-342 VRELAFMNLA
+342 VRELAFMDLA

-367 YSKIERGRPEW
+367 YGKIERGRPEW
-378 LEALFESAWASYR
+378 LEALFEGAWANYR

-447 PVYDELDALVKKD
+447 PVYDELDTLVKKD
-460 MDATQYYQV
+460 MDASQYYQV
-469 LADVQNRLRGTGQ
+469 LADVQSKVRTGPISGTD
-482 TTALDI
+482 A
-488 ILERVLKLALTDR
+488 ILERVLKLALTDH

-511 EVEKEVDLIAGRGA
+511 EVEKEIDLISGRGT
-525 AFRNS
+525 AFRTS
-530 ELARY
+530 ELAHY
-535 LQERLQKERQQLVS
+535 LQDRLKKERQQLVS

-591 LQAGGRKAIVKNYR
+591 LQAGGRKAIVKQYR

-630 YSYTLTKGCV
+630 YEYTLTKGCV
-640 ERSTANRSLSG
+640 ERSTANRRLNG